1 MLDMETLIKIT
12 NLQFLKLCNM
22 LQIIVG
28 IDTDKRIEKRNSIFA
43 ELKSEVIILD
53 DTNTTN
59 ENLEEYI
66 YPSLFSIGTPVVH
79 GKFIL
84 ENGPII
90 NKDLIQ
96 KLVASPTFFILEEL
110 SIASPILKNFEKE
123 GAIVHQY
130 KTISSP
136 QTNTIFEVT
145 NALTAQGKKDRWL
158 AWQKAKIDNS
168 AEALIGILY
177 WKLKQ
182 LIDKNSKD
190 INLKRIYQS
199 LMKAQKNA
207 WQRGTP
213 LDLAIEKVILKI

>member
-1 MLDMETLIKIT
+1 
-12 NLQFLKLCNM
+12 M
-22 LQIIVG
+22 LQLIIG
-28 IDTDKRIEKRNSIFA
+28 TDTDKRIQKRNSIFA
-43 ELKSEVIILD
+43 ELKSEVIVLD
-53 DTNTTN
+53 DVNTTN

-79 GKFIL
+79 GRFIL

-96 KLVASPTFFILEEL
+96 KLVSSPTIFVLEEF
-110 SIASPILKNFEKE
+110 SIPTPLLKSFEKE
-123 GAIVHQY
+123 GAIIHQY
-130 KTISSP
+130 KTLPSTQI
-136 QTNTIFEVT
+136 NTIFEVT
-145 NALTAQGKKDRWL
+145 NAITAQSKKDRWL

-182 LIDKNSKD
+182 LIDKNPKD
-190 INLKRIYQS
+190 INIKKIYQS
-199 LMKAQKNA
+199 LMLAQKNA

-213 LDLAIEKVILKI
+213 LDLSIEKVILEI